1 MHCEI
6 DEILEVLEGR
16 GESSVEHI
24 ESCASCSST
33 LRDLRWL
40 TRALSDRLS
49 WNRGR
54 TTEERVEALTRL
66 AAEIDD
72 ADTPLGKVHADC
84 RRSRAVMSD
93 DPTLALELAT
103 RARNDVL
110 ALCGRYEEEAVRAA
124 LGMAQKERANALRVL
139 GRYDEALAA
148 TRGARTVA
156 RESAAA
162 DFDLAILD
170 YIDATIYREIG
181 ELDEALEMIDRCS
194 PIFEEFGESVR
205 VIHTDVLRGA
215 VLFSA
220 GRNAEACMIFRRLL
234 PIVQDLEDAEL
245 EARVWMNLAGAS
257 SGLGEYDEAS
267 IALVHARE
275 GWKRLGARAESIRAE
290 WSLANLTAR
299 RGDFESSEKRLRLVV
314 DELSSLSMV
323 QDFTL
328 AALDLVEIL
337 LVQNKIDEA
346 RRLLER
352 AISEMSLR
360 PVPTRK
366 KLLAAMRELARVQPL
381 EASGLQSL
389 RAEVALVIPAAGP
402 AISFQAPTIN

>member
-16 GESSVEHI
+16 GESSLEHI

-49 WNRGR
+49 WNRR
-54 TTEERVEALTRL
+54 RPAEERIEALTRL

-72 ADTPLGKVHADC
+72 ASTPLGKVHADC
-84 RRSRAVMSD
+84 RRSKAVRDD
-93 DPTLALELAT
+93 DPKLALELAT
-103 RARNDVL
+103 RAGNDVL
-110 ALCGRYEEEAVRAA
+110 ALCGRYDEEAVRAA

-156 RESAAA
+156 RQSAAA

-181 ELDEALEMIDRCS
+181 RLDEALELIDRCR

-215 VLFSA
+215 TLFSA
-220 GRNAEACMIFRRLL
+220 GRTAEACELFRQLL
-234 PIVQDLEDAEL
+234 PVVQDLEDAEL
-245 EARVWMNLAGAS
+245 EATVWVNLAGAAS
-257 SGLGEYDEAS
+257 ALGNYDEAS

-275 GWKRLGARAESIRAE
+275 GWRRIGAQAASIRAE

-299 RGDFESSEKRLRLVV
+299 RGDFESSQEKLLVIV
-314 DELSSLSMV
+314 DQFSALSMV
-323 QDFTL
+323 EDFTL

-337 LVQNKIDEA
+337 LVSDQIDQA
-346 RRLLER
+346 RRVLER
-352 AISEMSLR
+352 AASEMALR
-360 PVPTRK
+360 PMPTRK
-366 KLLAAMRELARVQPL
+366 KLLAAMQELARVQPL
-381 EASGLQSL
+381 ELSGLQAL
-389 RAEVALVIPAAGP
+389 RAEIALAMPAAGP
-402 AISFQAPTIN
+402 AVSFQAPTIN